1 MVARSSRTADD
12 ATQSSVMTLALRRIV
27 WSDGTSRPDDYN
39 IIHGDQIV
47 GRMYRMNE
55 PSSMTRRLAVGLRK
69 FPFPR
74 VPRRRMPPR
83 ARRGSLRIAAIS
95 QRAGASRAVPQDRT
109 HAPRKCPLASLECH
123 KGAIGRPA
131 AAEMEGGRKHAY

>member
-55 PSSMTRRLAVGLRK
+55 PSS
-69 FPFPR
+69 
-74 VPRRRMPPR
+74 
-83 ARRGSLRIAAIS
+83 
-95 QRAGASRAVPQDRT
+95 RT
-109 HAPRKCPLASLECH
+109 HAARKCPLASLECH

>member
-1 MVARSSRTADD
+1 MDRADSRRRKARAGGAIVSNEPYRS
-12 ATQSSVMTLALRRIV
+12 RIV

-55 PSSMTRRLAVGLRK
+55 PSS
-69 FPFPR
+69 
-74 VPRRRMPPR
+74 
-83 ARRGSLRIAAIS
+83 
-95 QRAGASRAVPQDRT
+95 RT
-109 HAPRKCPLASLECH
+109 HAARKCPLASLECH